1 MGKTHKKQ
9 IVKEVAAVLQWKGQA
24 RINGGVNDAG
34 RR

>member
-24 RINGGVNDAG
+24 CINGGVNDAG

>member
-9 IVKEVAAVLQWKGQA
+9 IVKEVAAVPQWKGQA